1 MKRNETSIS
10 RINLSMNIPESNE
23 LIKDVHK
30 STDIISS
37 LIHEYLLKRDYQK
50 TLDSFQEELITKIK
64 QKNYYKIAFSNI
76 TETNLLKFF
85 NLGRKN
91 EFLKNWRRLI
101 PNHIRIREPPLQKLE
116 FYIQVY
122 FAIYP
127 LLYRDGEINS
137 NKTIQETMDE
147 FKIFLEKKDSD
158 YSKSNEFLQYYALPY
173 VQNVKTHPTYSK
185 LFQPEWAVELKD
197 KIHLAIKTYLP
208 NIKYPVLY
216 DLVNESNANAA
227 NANGGNS
234 NLNVSNISHKA
245 NMMKTFLE
253 NVSQEKIERNEDF
266 NNNNLGMQNG
276 GQNINIEEINKL
288 REENEIYK
296 SKLENTK
303 ANIVN
308 IQKSWI
314 NLALNILSNSFDL
327 VVLCKGNRNSNEVL
341 LKSGKIFK
349 KLLKFQSFL
358 KKQSN
363 NLEKYNKP
371 IGVNNTVLSAIKEQ
385 NDEMF
390 ENIGSGFDDISGI
403 NNSMM
408 GNNSVGIN
416 KSLDYDATHL
426 LDINSF
432 QISIRDEFIKSRE
445 ENINNNNNLINS
457 DNDLKF
463 AFIIREMRLR
473 AFRRNDAQIKQLT
486 LFSIFYYDLIYK
498 FNLLKEVLN
507 RKQEYPN
514 VSLEL
519 MKLMNKISCLK
530 KGRNYLLMKSN
541 SLSMIEDLFNNL
553 KSEKQDTELR
563 QNILATLEKFTPRLE
578 PINKLIELGIIK
590 WLIDTFTY
598 EMNTLSDSTIEY
610 GLALLLNLSLNKN
623 GRNKFEEDAERTIQI
638 LIHYLNKDNNVHIQT
653 SINGALY
660 SLLRKKQLK
669 EAAKKFGIENIIQ
682 NSNITDPVNQR
693 QISYILEELK
703 NDNDNSAQDIDE
715 NYNEDPN
722 VGDEEEAAMGLDDEY
737 VEMDSIDEK
746 MIKMHHKYVSD
757 FIIRN
762 DNQNEEE
769 ILKIQK
775 FMQMNPNMLISDNR
789 AKLDKTGDN
798 EEINLNIDNREENE
812 NEEENE
818 EKINEDNKDN
828 KDKNKKSEQEKNGME
843 IYEQNIDIEKAFE
856 KHDRIART
864 PPGELK

>member
-426 LDINSF
+426 LDINNF

-660 SLLRKKQLK
+660 SLLRKKELK

-812 NEEENE
+812 NEEEKE

-828 KDKNKKSEQEKNGME
+828 KDKNKKNEQEKNGME

>member
-1 MKRNETSIS
+1 MKRNETSTS
-10 RINLSMNIPESNE
+10 KINISMNIPESNE
-23 LIKDVHK
+23 IIKDVHK

-50 TLDSFQEELITKIK
+50 TIDAFQEELITKIK
-64 QKNYYKIAFSNI
+64 QKNYYKISFSSI

-85 NLGRKN
+85 NYGRKN
-91 EFLKNWRRLI
+91 EFFKSWKRII
-101 PNHIRIREPPLQKLE
+101 PNHIRMREPPLQKLE
-116 FYIQVY
+116 FYLQVY

-137 NKTIQETMDE
+137 NKTVQETMDE

-173 VQNVKTHPTYSK
+173 VQNIKTHPTYSK

-227 NANGGNS
+227 NNNSGNI

-253 NVSQEKIERNEDF
+253 NVSQEKIETIPAE
-266 NNNNLGMQNG
+266 NNLAIGDRDN
-276 GQNINIEEINKL
+276 NANIEELNRLK
-288 REENEIYK
+288 EENEIYK
-296 SKLENTK
+296 AKLENTK

-327 VVLCKGNRNSNEVL
+327 VVLCKGNRNTNDVL

-371 IGVNNTVLSAIKEQ
+371 SGVNNTVLSAIKEQ

-403 NNSMM
+403 NNSMI

-416 KSLDYDATHL
+416 KSLDYDSTHL
-426 LDINSF
+426 LDINNF
-432 QISIRDEFIKSRE
+432 QISIRDEFLKLKGD
-445 ENINNNNNLINS
+445 ENDQVNI
-457 DNDLKF
+457 DNDLKY

-473 AFRRNDAQIKQLT
+473 AFRRNDAQLKQLT
-486 LFSIFYYDLIYK
+486 LYSIFFYDLFYK
-498 FNLLKEVLN
+498 FNLLKEILS
-507 RKQEYPN
+507 RKKDYPN
-514 VSLEL
+514 ISLEI
-519 MKLMNKISCLK
+519 MKLMNKLSCLK

-541 SLSMIEDLFNNL
+541 SLLMIEDLFNNL

-563 QNILATLEKFTPRLE
+563 QNILATLQKFTPRLD
-578 PINKLIELGIIK
+578 PINKLIDLGIIK

-623 GRNKFEEDAERTIQI
+623 GRNKFEEDSERTIQI
-638 LIHYLNKDNNVHIQT
+638 LIHYLNKDNNVQIQT

-660 SLLRKKQLK
+660 SLLRKKGLK

-703 NDNDNSAQDIDE
+703 SDNDNSAQDIDE
-715 NYNEDPN
+715 NYDEDPN
-722 VGDEEEAAMGLDDEY
+722 VPDEEGEGMGLDDEY

-757 FIIRN
+757 FVIRN

-775 FMQMNPNMLISDNR
+775 FMQSNPNMLLSDN
-789 AKLDKTGDN
+789 KIKMDKSGDIN
-798 EEINLNIDNREENE
+798 DEINLNIDNKEENE
-812 NEEENE
+812 KNEQQDVNE
-818 EKINEDNKDN
+818 SKNNEDSNVNKSKLKKNEPEKIGIEL
-828 KDKNKKSEQEKNGME
+828 
-843 IYEQNIDIEKAFE
+843 YEQNIDIEKAFE

>member
-426 LDINSF
+426 LDINNF

-660 SLLRKKQLK
+660 SLLRKKELK

-828 KDKNKKSEQEKNGME
+828 KDKNKKNEQEKNGME
-843 IYEQNIDIEKAFE
+843 IYEKILI
-856 KHDRIART
+856 
-864 PPGELK
+864 

>member
-208 NIKYPVLY
+208 NIKDPVLY

-426 LDINSF
+426 LDINNF

-660 SLLRKKQLK
+660 SLLRKKELK

-828 KDKNKKSEQEKNGME
+828 KDKNKKNEQEKNGME

>member
-1 MKRNETSIS
+1 MKRNETSTS
-10 RINLSMNIPESNE
+10 KINISMNIPESNE
-23 LIKDVHK
+23 IIKDVHK

-50 TLDSFQEELITKIK
+50 TIDAFQEELITKIK
-64 QKNYYKIAFSNI
+64 QKNYYKISFSSI

-85 NLGRKN
+85 NYGRKN
-91 EFLKNWRRLI
+91 EFFKSWKRII
-101 PNHIRIREPPLQKLE
+101 PNHIRMREPPLQKLE
-116 FYIQVY
+116 FYLQVY

-173 VQNVKTHPTYSK
+173 VQNIKTHPTYSK

-227 NANGGNS
+227 NNNSGNK

-253 NVSQEKIERNEDF
+253 NVSQEKIETIPAE
-266 NNNNLGMQNG
+266 NNLAIGDRDN
-276 GQNINIEEINKL
+276 NANIEELNRLK
-288 REENEIYK
+288 EENEIYK
-296 SKLENTK
+296 AKLENTK

-327 VVLCKGNRNSNEVL
+327 VVLCKGNRNTNDVL

-371 IGVNNTVLSAIKEQ
+371 SGVNNTVLSAIKEQ

-403 NNSMM
+403 NNSMI

-416 KSLDYDATHL
+416 KSLDYDSTHL
-426 LDINSF
+426 LDINNF
-432 QISIRDEFIKSRE
+432 QISIRDEFLKLKGD
-445 ENINNNNNLINS
+445 ENDQVNI
-457 DNDLKF
+457 DNDLKY

-473 AFRRNDAQIKQLT
+473 AFRRNDAQLKQLT
-486 LFSIFYYDLIYK
+486 LYSIFFYDLFYK
-498 FNLLKEVLN
+498 FNLLKEILS
-507 RKQEYPN
+507 RKKDYPN
-514 VSLEL
+514 ISLEI
-519 MKLMNKISCLK
+519 MKLMNKLSCLK

-541 SLSMIEDLFNNL
+541 SLLMIEDLFNNL

-563 QNILATLEKFTPRLE
+563 QNILATLQKFTPRLD
-578 PINKLIELGIIK
+578 PINKLIDLGIIK

-623 GRNKFEEDAERTIQI
+623 GRNKFEEDSERTIQI
-638 LIHYLNKDNNVHIQT
+638 LIHYLNKDNNVQIQT

-660 SLLRKKQLK
+660 SLLRKKGLK

-715 NYNEDPN
+715 NYDEEPN
-722 VGDEEEAAMGLDDEY
+722 VPDEEGEGMGLDDEY

-757 FIIRN
+757 FVIRN

-775 FMQMNPNMLISDNR
+775 FMQSNPNMLLSDN
-789 AKLDKTGDN
+789 KIKMDKSGDIN
-798 EEINLNIDNREENE
+798 DEINLNIDNKEENE
-812 NEEENE
+812 KNEQQDVNE
-818 EKINEDNKDN
+818 SKNNEDSNVNKSKLKKNEPEKIGIEL
-828 KDKNKKSEQEKNGME
+828 
-843 IYEQNIDIEKAFE
+843 YEQNIDIEKAFE

>member
-266 NNNNLGMQNG
+266 NNNNLGIQNG

-426 LDINSF
+426 LDINNF

-660 SLLRKKQLK
+660 SLLRKKELK

-775 FMQMNPNMLISDNR
+775 FMQINPNMLISDNR
-789 AKLDKTGDN
+789 VKLDKTGDN

-828 KDKNKKSEQEKNGME
+828 KDKNKKNEQEKNGME

>member
-514 VSLEL
+514 ISLEL

-660 SLLRKKQLK
+660 SLLRKKELK

-789 AKLDKTGDN
+789 AKLDKIGDN

-828 KDKNKKSEQEKNGME
+828 KDKNKKNEQEKNGME

>member
-1 MKRNETSIS
+1 MKRNETSFS
-10 RINLSMNIPESNE
+10 KINISMNIPESNE
-23 LIKDVHK
+23 IIKDVHK

-50 TLDSFQEELITKIK
+50 TLDAFQEELIAKIK

-85 NLGRKN
+85 NYGRKAD
-91 EFLKNWRRLI
+91 FLKSWKRLI
-101 PNHIRIREPPLQKLE
+101 PNHIRLREPPLQKLE

-127 LLYRDGEINS
+127 LLYRDGEINCK
-137 NKTIQETMDE
+137 KTIQETMDE

-185 LFQPEWAVELKD
+185 LFMPEWAIELKD

-227 NANGGNS
+227 NSGNI

-253 NVSQEKIERNEDF
+253 NVSQEKIETNPIE
-266 NNNNLGMQNG
+266 NNNMGMAEREQA
-276 GQNINIEEINKL
+276 NINMEELNRLK
-288 REENEIYK
+288 EENEIFRG
-296 SKLENTK
+296 KLENTK
-303 ANIVN
+303 SNIIN

-327 VVLCKGNRNSNEVL
+327 VVLCKGNRNTNEVL

-432 QISIRDEFIKSRE
+432 QISIRDEFLKSE
-445 ENINNNNNLINS
+445 GNSNDNPINI
-457 DNDLKF
+457 DNDLKH

-473 AFRRNDAQIKQLT
+473 AFRRSDALLKQLT
-486 LFSIFYYDLIYK
+486 LYSIFFYDLFYK

-507 RKQEYPN
+507 RKKDYPN
-514 VSLEL
+514 MSLEL
-519 MKLMNKISCLK
+519 MKLMNKLSCLK

-563 QNILATLEKFTPRLE
+563 QNILATLQKFTPRLE

-638 LIHYLNKDNNVHIQT
+638 LIHYLNKDNNVQIQT

-660 SLLRKKQLK
+660 SLLRKKGLK

-703 NDNDNSAQDIDE
+703 SDNDTSAQDIDE
-715 NYNEDPN
+715 NYDEDPN
-722 VGDEEEAAMGLDDEY
+722 VADEEGENMGLDDEY

-757 FIIRN
+757 FVIRN

-769 ILKIQK
+769 IVKIQK
-775 FMQMNPNMLISDNR
+775 FMQSNPNMLIADNN
-789 AKLDKTGDN
+789 KTKMDKSGDAN
-798 EEINLNIDNREENE
+798 EEIDLNIENKDENE
-812 NEEENE
+812 NEDDENE
-818 EKINEDNKDN
+818 SKNNEDNN
-828 KDKNKKSEQEKNGME
+828 KSKSKSKKNEPEKIGIE
-843 IYEQNIDIEKAFE
+843 LYQQNIDIEKAFE

>member
-276 GQNINIEEINKL
+276 GQNINIEELNKL

-426 LDINSF
+426 LDINNF

-660 SLLRKKQLK
+660 SLLRKKELK

-789 AKLDKTGDN
+789 VKLDKTGDN

-828 KDKNKKSEQEKNGME
+828 KDKNKKNEQEKNGME

>member
-1 MKRNETSIS
+1 MKRNENSIS

-426 LDINSF
+426 LDINNF

-660 SLLRKKQLK
+660 SLLRKKELK

-828 KDKNKKSEQEKNGME
+828 KEKNKKNEQEKNGME

>member
-1 MKRNETSIS
+1 MKRNETSTS
-10 RINLSMNIPESNE
+10 KINISMNIPESNE
-23 LIKDVHK
+23 IIKDVHK

-50 TLDSFQEELITKIK
+50 TIDAFQEELITKIK
-64 QKNYYKIAFSNI
+64 QKNYYKISFSSI

-85 NLGRKN
+85 NYGRKN
-91 EFLKNWRRLI
+91 EFFKSWKRII
-101 PNHIRIREPPLQKLE
+101 PNHIRMREPPLQKLE
-116 FYIQVY
+116 FYLQVY

-173 VQNVKTHPTYSK
+173 VQNIKTHPTYSK

-216 DLVNESNANAA
+216 DLINESNANAA
-227 NANGGNS
+227 NNNSGNI

-253 NVSQEKIERNEDF
+253 NVSQEKIETIPAE
-266 NNNNLGMQNG
+266 NNLAIGDRDN
-276 GQNINIEEINKL
+276 NANIEELNRLK
-288 REENEIYK
+288 EENEIYK
-296 SKLENTK
+296 AKLENTK

-327 VVLCKGNRNSNEVL
+327 VVLCKGNRNTNDVL

-371 IGVNNTVLSAIKEQ
+371 SGVNNTVLSAIKEQ

-403 NNSMM
+403 NNSMI

-416 KSLDYDATHL
+416 KSLDYDSTHL
-426 LDINSF
+426 LDINNF
-432 QISIRDEFIKSRE
+432 QISIRDEFLKLKGD
-445 ENINNNNNLINS
+445 ENDQVNI
-457 DNDLKF
+457 DNDLKY

-473 AFRRNDAQIKQLT
+473 AFRRNDAQLKQLT
-486 LFSIFYYDLIYK
+486 LYSIFFYDLFYK
-498 FNLLKEVLN
+498 FNLLKEILS
-507 RKQEYPN
+507 RKKDYPN
-514 VSLEL
+514 ISLEI
-519 MKLMNKISCLK
+519 MKLMNKLSCLK

-541 SLSMIEDLFNNL
+541 SLLMIEDLFNNL

-563 QNILATLEKFTPRLE
+563 QNILATLQKFTPRLD
-578 PINKLIELGIIK
+578 PINKLIDLGIIK

-623 GRNKFEEDAERTIQI
+623 GRNKFEEDSERTIQI
-638 LIHYLNKDNNVHIQT
+638 LIHYLNKDNNVQIQT

-660 SLLRKKQLK
+660 SLLRKKGLK

-703 NDNDNSAQDIDE
+703 NDNDNSA
-715 NYNEDPN
+715 
-722 VGDEEEAAMGLDDEY
+722 
-737 VEMDSIDEK
+737 DSIDEK

-757 FIIRN
+757 FVIRN

-775 FMQMNPNMLISDNR
+775 FMQSNPNMLLSDN
-789 AKLDKTGDN
+789 KIKMDKSGDIN
-798 EEINLNIDNREENE
+798 DEINLNIDNKEENE
-812 NEEENE
+812 KNEQQDVNE
-818 EKINEDNKDN
+818 SKNNEDSNVNKSKLKKNEPEKIGIEL
-828 KDKNKKSEQEKNGME
+828 
-843 IYEQNIDIEKAFE
+843 YEQNIDIEKAFE

>member
-426 LDINSF
+426 LDINNF

-660 SLLRKKQLK
+660 SLLRKKELK

-828 KDKNKKSEQEKNGME
+828 KDKNKKNEQEKNGME

>member
-1 MKRNETSIS
+1 MKRNETSTS
-10 RINLSMNIPESNE
+10 KINISMNIPESNE
-23 LIKDVHK
+23 IIKDVHK

-50 TLDSFQEELITKIK
+50 TIDAFQEELITKIK
-64 QKNYYKIAFSNI
+64 QKNYYKISFSSI

-85 NLGRKN
+85 NYGRKN
-91 EFLKNWRRLI
+91 EFFKSWKRII
-101 PNHIRIREPPLQKLE
+101 PNHIRMREPPLQKLE
-116 FYIQVY
+116 FYLQVY

-173 VQNVKTHPTYSK
+173 VQNIKTHPTYSK

-227 NANGGNS
+227 NNNSGNI

-253 NVSQEKIERNEDF
+253 NVSQEKIETIPAE
-266 NNNNLGMQNG
+266 NNLAIGDRDN
-276 GQNINIEEINKL
+276 NANIEELNRLK
-288 REENEIYK
+288 EENEIYK
-296 SKLENTK
+296 AKLENTK

-327 VVLCKGNRNSNEVL
+327 VVLCKGNRNTNDVL

-371 IGVNNTVLSAIKEQ
+371 SGVNNTVLSAIKEQ

-403 NNSMM
+403 NNSMI

-416 KSLDYDATHL
+416 KSLDYDSTHL
-426 LDINSF
+426 LDINNF
-432 QISIRDEFIKSRE
+432 QISIRDEFLKLKGD
-445 ENINNNNNLINS
+445 ENDQVNI
-457 DNDLKF
+457 DNDLKY

-473 AFRRNDAQIKQLT
+473 AFRRNDAQLKQLT
-486 LFSIFYYDLIYK
+486 LYSIFFYDLFYK
-498 FNLLKEVLN
+498 FNLLKEILS
-507 RKQEYPN
+507 RKKDYPN
-514 VSLEL
+514 ISLEI
-519 MKLMNKISCLK
+519 MKLMNKLSCLK

-541 SLSMIEDLFNNL
+541 SLLMIEDLFNNL

-563 QNILATLEKFTPRLE
+563 QNILATLQKFTPRLD
-578 PINKLIELGIIK
+578 PINKLIDLGIIK

-623 GRNKFEEDAERTIQI
+623 GRNKFEEDSERTIQI
-638 LIHYLNKDNNVHIQT
+638 LIHYLNKDNNVQIQT

-660 SLLRKKQLK
+660 SLLRKKGLK

-715 NYNEDPN
+715 NYDEDPN
-722 VGDEEEAAMGLDDEY
+722 VPDEEGEGIGLDDEY

-757 FIIRN
+757 FVIRN

-775 FMQMNPNMLISDNR
+775 FMQSNPNMLLSDN
-789 AKLDKTGDN
+789 KIKMDKSGDIN
-798 EEINLNIDNREENE
+798 DEINLNIDNKEENE
-812 NEEENE
+812 KNEQQDVNE
-818 EKINEDNKDN
+818 SKNNEDSNVNKSKLKKNEPEKIGIEL
-828 KDKNKKSEQEKNGME
+828 
-843 IYEQNIDIEKAFE
+843 YEQNIDIEKAFE

>member
-1 MKRNETSIS
+1 MKRNETSTS
-10 RINLSMNIPESNE
+10 KINISMNIPESNE
-23 LIKDVHK
+23 IIKDVHK

-50 TLDSFQEELITKIK
+50 TIDAFQEELITKIK
-64 QKNYYKIAFSNI
+64 QKNYYKISFSSI

-85 NLGRKN
+85 NYGRKN
-91 EFLKNWRRLI
+91 EFFKSWKRII
-101 PNHIRIREPPLQKLE
+101 PNHIRMREPPLQKLE
-116 FYIQVY
+116 FYLQVY

-173 VQNVKTHPTYSK
+173 VQNIKTHPTYSK

-227 NANGGNS
+227 NNNSGNI

-253 NVSQEKIERNEDF
+253 NVSQEKIETIPAE
-266 NNNNLGMQNG
+266 NNLAIGDRDN
-276 GQNINIEEINKL
+276 NANIEELNRLK
-288 REENEIYK
+288 EENEIYK
-296 SKLENTK
+296 AKLENTK

-327 VVLCKGNRNSNEVL
+327 VVLCKGNRNTNDVL

-371 IGVNNTVLSAIKEQ
+371 SGVNNTVLSAIKEQ

-403 NNSMM
+403 NNSMI

-416 KSLDYDATHL
+416 KSLDYDSTHL
-426 LDINSF
+426 LDINNF
-432 QISIRDEFIKSRE
+432 QISIRDEFLKLKGD
-445 ENINNNNNLINS
+445 ENDQVNI
-457 DNDLKF
+457 DNDLKY

-473 AFRRNDAQIKQLT
+473 AFRRNDAQLKQLT
-486 LFSIFYYDLIYK
+486 LYSIFFYDLFYK
-498 FNLLKEVLN
+498 FNLLKEILS
-507 RKQEYPN
+507 RKKDYPN
-514 VSLEL
+514 ISLEI
-519 MKLMNKISCLK
+519 MKLMNKLSCLK
-530 KGRNYLLMKSN
+530 KGRNYLLMKTN
-541 SLSMIEDLFNNL
+541 SLLMIEDLFNNL

-563 QNILATLEKFTPRLE
+563 QNILATLQKFTPRLD
-578 PINKLIELGIIK
+578 PINKLIDLGIIK

-623 GRNKFEEDAERTIQI
+623 GRNKFEEDSERTIQI
-638 LIHYLNKDNNVHIQT
+638 LIHYLNKDNNVQIQT

-660 SLLRKKQLK
+660 SLLRKKGLK

-715 NYNEDPN
+715 NYDEDPN
-722 VGDEEEAAMGLDDEY
+722 VPDEEGEGMGLDDEY

-757 FIIRN
+757 FVIRN

-775 FMQMNPNMLISDNR
+775 FMQSNPNMLLSDN
-789 AKLDKTGDN
+789 KIKMDKSGDIN
-798 EEINLNIDNREENE
+798 DEINLNIDNKEENE
-812 NEEENE
+812 
-818 EKINEDNKDN
+818 
-828 KDKNKKSEQEKNGME
+828 KN
-843 IYEQNIDIEKAFE
+843 
-856 KHDRIART
+856 
-864 PPGELK
+864 

>member
-1 MKRNETSIS
+1 MKRNETSTS
-10 RINLSMNIPESNE
+10 KINISMNIPESNE
-23 LIKDVHK
+23 IIKDVHK

-50 TLDSFQEELITKIK
+50 TIDAFQEELITKIK
-64 QKNYYKIAFSNI
+64 QKNYYKISFSSI

-85 NLGRKN
+85 NYGRKN
-91 EFLKNWRRLI
+91 EFFKSWKRII
-101 PNHIRIREPPLQKLE
+101 PNHIRMREPPLQKLE
-116 FYIQVY
+116 FYLQVY

-173 VQNVKTHPTYSK
+173 VQNIKTHPTYSK

-227 NANGGNS
+227 NNNSGNI

-253 NVSQEKIERNEDF
+253 NVSQEKIETIPAE
-266 NNNNLGMQNG
+266 NNLAIGDRDN
-276 GQNINIEEINKL
+276 NANIEELNRL
-288 REENEIYK
+288 TEENEIYK
-296 SKLENTK
+296 AKLENTK

-327 VVLCKGNRNSNEVL
+327 VVLCKGNRNTNDVL

-371 IGVNNTVLSAIKEQ
+371 SGVNNTVLSAIKEQ

-403 NNSMM
+403 NNSMI

-416 KSLDYDATHL
+416 KSLDYDSTHL
-426 LDINSF
+426 LDINNF
-432 QISIRDEFIKSRE
+432 QISIRDEFLKLKGD
-445 ENINNNNNLINS
+445 ENDQVNI
-457 DNDLKF
+457 DNDLKY

-473 AFRRNDAQIKQLT
+473 AFRRNDAQLKQLT
-486 LFSIFYYDLIYK
+486 LYSIFFYDLFYK
-498 FNLLKEVLN
+498 FNLLKEILS
-507 RKQEYPN
+507 RKKDYPN
-514 VSLEL
+514 ISLEI
-519 MKLMNKISCLK
+519 MKLMNKLSCLK

-541 SLSMIEDLFNNL
+541 SLLMIEDLFNNL

-563 QNILATLEKFTPRLE
+563 QNILATLQKFTPRLD
-578 PINKLIELGIIK
+578 PINKLIDLGIIK

-623 GRNKFEEDAERTIQI
+623 GRNKFEEDSERTIQI
-638 LIHYLNKDNNVHIQT
+638 LIHYLNKDNNVQIQT

-660 SLLRKKQLK
+660 SLLRKKGLK

-715 NYNEDPN
+715 NYDEDPN
-722 VGDEEEAAMGLDDEY
+722 VPDEEGEGMGLDDEY

-757 FIIRN
+757 FVIRN

-775 FMQMNPNMLISDNR
+775 FMQSNPNMLLSDN
-789 AKLDKTGDN
+789 KIKMDKSGDIN
-798 EEINLNIDNREENE
+798 DEINLNIDNKEENE
-812 NEEENE
+812 KNEQQDVNE
-818 EKINEDNKDN
+818 SKNNEDSNVNKSKLKKNEPEKIGIEL
-828 KDKNKKSEQEKNGME
+828 
-843 IYEQNIDIEKAFE
+843 YEQNIDIEKAFE

>member
-1 MKRNETSIS
+1 MKRNETSTS
-10 RINLSMNIPESNE
+10 KINISMNIPESNE
-23 LIKDVHK
+23 IIKDVHK

-37 LIHEYLLKRDYQK
+37 LIHEYLLKRDYLK
-50 TLDSFQEELITKIK
+50 TIDAFQEELITKIK
-64 QKNYYKIAFSNI
+64 QKNYYKISFSSI

-85 NLGRKN
+85 NYGRKN
-91 EFLKNWRRLI
+91 EFFKSWKRII
-101 PNHIRIREPPLQKLE
+101 PNHIRMREPPLQKLE
-116 FYIQVY
+116 FYLQVY

-127 LLYRDGEINS
+127 ILYRDGEINS

-173 VQNVKTHPTYSK
+173 VQNIKTHPTYSK

-216 DLVNESNANAA
+216 DLVNESNANAV
-227 NANGGNS
+227 NNNSGNI

-253 NVSQEKIERNEDF
+253 NVSQEKIETIPAE
-266 NNNNLGMQNG
+266 NNMAMGDRDNNA
-276 GQNINIEEINKL
+276 NIEELNRLK
-288 REENEIYK
+288 EEKEIYK
-296 SKLENTK
+296 AKLENTK

-327 VVLCKGNRNSNEVL
+327 VVLCKGNRNTNDVL

-371 IGVNNTVLSAIKEQ
+371 SGVNNTVLSAIKEQ

-403 NNSMM
+403 NNSMI

-416 KSLDYDATHL
+416 KSLDYDSTHL
-426 LDINSF
+426 LDINNF
-432 QISIRDEFIKSRE
+432 QISIRDEFLKLDGG
-445 ENINNNNNLINS
+445 ENDQVNI
-457 DNDLKF
+457 DNDLKY

-473 AFRRNDAQIKQLT
+473 AFRRNDAQLKQLT
-486 LFSIFYYDLIYK
+486 LYSIFFYDLFYK
-498 FNLLKEVLN
+498 FNLLKEILS
-507 RKQEYPN
+507 RKKDYPN
-514 VSLEL
+514 ISLEI
-519 MKLMNKISCLK
+519 MKLMNKLSCLK

-541 SLSMIEDLFNNL
+541 SLLMIEDLFNNL

-563 QNILATLEKFTPRLE
+563 QNILATLQKFTPRLD
-578 PINKLIELGIIK
+578 PINKLIDLGIIK

-623 GRNKFEEDAERTIQI
+623 GRNKFEEDSERTIQI
-638 LIHYLNKDNNVHIQT
+638 LIHYLNKDNNVQIQT

-660 SLLRKKQLK
+660 SLLRKKGLK

-715 NYNEDPN
+715 NYDEDPN
-722 VGDEEEAAMGLDDEY
+722 VPDEEGEGMGLDDEY

-757 FIIRN
+757 FVIRN

-775 FMQMNPNMLISDNR
+775 FMQSNPNMLLSDN
-789 AKLDKTGDN
+789 KIKIDKSGDIN
-798 EEINLNIDNREENE
+798 EEININVDNK
-812 NEEENE
+812 E
-818 EKINEDNKDN
+818 EKEKNEQQDVNESKNNEDSNVNKS
-828 KDKNKKSEQEKNGME
+828 KLKKNEPEKIGIE
-843 IYEQNIDIEKAFE
+843 LYEQNIDIEKAFE

>member
-266 NNNNLGMQNG
+266 NNNNLGIQNG

-426 LDINSF
+426 LDINNF

-660 SLLRKKQLK
+660 SLLRKKELK

-789 AKLDKTGDN
+789 VKLDKTGDN

-828 KDKNKKSEQEKNGME
+828 KDKNKKNEQEKNGME

>member
-1 MKRNETSIS
+1 M
-10 RINLSMNIPESNE
+10 
-23 LIKDVHK
+23 
-30 STDIISS
+30 
-37 LIHEYLLKRDYQK
+37 
-50 TLDSFQEELITKIK
+50 
-64 QKNYYKIAFSNI
+64 
-76 TETNLLKFF
+76 
-85 NLGRKN
+85 
-91 EFLKNWRRLI
+91 
-101 PNHIRIREPPLQKLE
+101 REPPLQKLE
-116 FYIQVY
+116 FYLQVY

-173 VQNVKTHPTYSK
+173 VQNIKTHPTYSK

-216 DLVNESNANAA
+216 DLVNESNANTA
-227 NANGGNS
+227 NNNSGNI

-253 NVSQEKIERNEDF
+253 NVSQEKIETIPAE
-266 NNNNLGMQNG
+266 NNLAIGDRDN
-276 GQNINIEEINKL
+276 NANIEELNRLK
-288 REENEIYK
+288 EENEIYK
-296 SKLENTK
+296 AKLENTK

-327 VVLCKGNRNSNEVL
+327 VVLCKGNRNTNDVL

-371 IGVNNTVLSAIKEQ
+371 SGVNNTVLSAIKEQ

-403 NNSMM
+403 NNSMI

-416 KSLDYDATHL
+416 KSLDYDSTHL
-426 LDINSF
+426 LDINNF
-432 QISIRDEFIKSRE
+432 QISIRDEFLKLKGD
-445 ENINNNNNLINS
+445 ENDQVNI
-457 DNDLKF
+457 DNDLKY

-473 AFRRNDAQIKQLT
+473 AFRRNDAQLKQLT
-486 LFSIFYYDLIYK
+486 LYSIFFYDLFYK
-498 FNLLKEVLN
+498 FNLLKEILS
-507 RKQEYPN
+507 RKKDYPN
-514 VSLEL
+514 ISLEI
-519 MKLMNKISCLK
+519 MKLMNKLSCLK

-541 SLSMIEDLFNNL
+541 SLLMIEDLFNNL

-563 QNILATLEKFTPRLE
+563 QNILATLQKFTPRLD
-578 PINKLIELGIIK
+578 PINKLIDLGIIK

-623 GRNKFEEDAERTIQI
+623 GRNKFEEDSERTIQI
-638 LIHYLNKDNNVHIQT
+638 LIHYLNKDNNVQIQT

-660 SLLRKKQLK
+660 SLLRKKGLK

-715 NYNEDPN
+715 NYDEDPN
-722 VGDEEEAAMGLDDEY
+722 VPDEEGEGMGLDDEY

-757 FIIRN
+757 FVIRN

-775 FMQMNPNMLISDNR
+775 FMQSNPNMLLSDN
-789 AKLDKTGDN
+789 KIKMDKSGDIN
-798 EEINLNIDNREENE
+798 DEINLNIDNKEENE
-812 NEEENE
+812 KNEQQDVNE
-818 EKINEDNKDN
+818 SKNNEDSNVNKSKLKKNEPEKIGIEL
-828 KDKNKKSEQEKNGME
+828 
-843 IYEQNIDIEKAFE
+843 YEQNIDIEKAFE

>member
-1 MKRNETSIS
+1 MKRNETSMS
-10 RINLSMNIPESNE
+10 KINLSMNIPESNE
-23 LIKDVHK
+23 IIKDVHK

-37 LIHEYLLKRDYQK
+37 LIHEYLLKRDYLK
-50 TLDSFQEELITKIK
+50 TLDSFQEDLTSKIK

-85 NLGRKN
+85 NFGRKA
-91 EFLKNWRRLI
+91 EFFKSWKRII
-101 PNHIRIREPPLQKLE
+101 PNHIRLREPPLQKLE

-127 LLYRDGEINS
+127 LLYREGEINS

-158 YSKSNEFLQYYALPY
+158 YSKSNEFLQYFALPY
-173 VQNVKTHPTYSK
+173 VQNIKTHPTYSK

-216 DLVNESNANAA
+216 DLVNESNANA
-227 NANGGNS
+227 GGNS

-253 NVSQEKIERNEDF
+253 NVSQEKIDPNPVD
-266 NNNNLGMQNG
+266 NNLAFGENRQG
-276 GQNINIEEINKL
+276 NINLEELNRL
-288 REENEIYK
+288 REENEIFRA
-296 SKLENTK
+296 KLDNTK
-303 ANIVN
+303 SNIIN

-327 VVLCKGNRNSNEVL
+327 VVLCKGNRNTNEVL

-416 KSLDYDATHL
+416 KSLDYDVSHL

-432 QISIRDEFIKSRE
+432 QISIRDEFLKSSGDD
-445 ENINNNNNLINS
+445 NNQINV
-457 DNDLKF
+457 DNDLKH

-473 AFRRNDAQIKQLT
+473 SFRRNDAQLKQLT
-486 LFSIFYYDLIYK
+486 LYSIFFYDLFYK

-507 RKQEYPN
+507 RKNDYPN
-514 VSLEL
+514 ISLEL

-530 KGRNYLLMKSN
+530 KGRNYLLMRSN

-563 QNILATLEKFTPRLE
+563 QNILATLQKFTPRLE
-578 PINKLIELGIIK
+578 PINKLIDLGIIK
-590 WLIDTFTY
+590 WLIDVFTY

-610 GLALLLNLSLNKN
+610 GLALLLNLSLNKK
-623 GRNKFEEDAERTIQI
+623 GRNKFEEDSERTIQI
-638 LIHYLNKDNNVHIQT
+638 LIHYLNKDNNVQIQT

-660 SLLRKKQLK
+660 SLLRKKGLK

-715 NYNEDPN
+715 NYDEDPN
-722 VGDEEEAAMGLDDEY
+722 VPDEEGEGMGIDEEY

-746 MIKMHHKYVSD
+746 MIKMHHKFVSD
-757 FIIRN
+757 FVIRN

-775 FMQMNPNMLISDNR
+775 FMQSNPNMLISEN
-789 AKLDKTGDN
+789 KINKSGEGN
-798 EEINLNIDNREENE
+798 EEINLNLENKEEKENE
-812 NEEENE
+812 NEEQENDE
-818 EKINEDNKDN
+818 EKNN
-828 KDKNKKSEQEKNGME
+828 KDKSKSKKNEQEKIGIE
-843 IYEQNIDIEKAFE
+843 LYEQNIDIEKAFE

>member
-1 MKRNETSIS
+1 MKRNETSTS
-10 RINLSMNIPESNE
+10 KINISMNIPESNE
-23 LIKDVHK
+23 IIKDVHK

-50 TLDSFQEELITKIK
+50 TIDAFQEELITKIK

-85 NLGRKN
+85 NYGRKA
-91 EFLKNWRRLI
+91 EFFKSWKRII
-101 PNHIRIREPPLQKLE
+101 PNHIRLREPPLQKLE
-116 FYIQVY
+116 FYLQVY

-227 NANGGNS
+227 NNNSGNI

-253 NVSQEKIERNEDF
+253 NVSQEKIETIPAE
-266 NNNNLGMQNG
+266 NNLAIGDRDN
-276 GQNINIEEINKL
+276 NANIEELNRLK
-288 REENEIYK
+288 EENEIYK
-296 SKLENTK
+296 AKLENTK

-327 VVLCKGNRNSNEVL
+327 VVLCKGNRNTNDVL

-371 IGVNNTVLSAIKEQ
+371 SGVNNTVLSAIKEQ

-403 NNSMM
+403 NNSMI

-416 KSLDYDATHL
+416 KSLDYDSTHL
-426 LDINSF
+426 LDINNF
-432 QISIRDEFIKSRE
+432 QISIRDEFLKLKGD
-445 ENINNNNNLINS
+445 ENDQVNI
-457 DNDLKF
+457 DNDLKY

-473 AFRRNDAQIKQLT
+473 AFRRNDAQLKQLT
-486 LFSIFYYDLIYK
+486 LYSIFFYDLFYK
-498 FNLLKEVLN
+498 FNLLKEILS
-507 RKQEYPN
+507 RKKDYPN
-514 VSLEL
+514 ISLEI
-519 MKLMNKISCLK
+519 MKLMNKLSCLK

-541 SLSMIEDLFNNL
+541 SLLMIEDLFNNL

-563 QNILATLEKFTPRLE
+563 QNILATLQKFTPRLD
-578 PINKLIELGIIK
+578 PINKLIDLGIIK

-623 GRNKFEEDAERTIQI
+623 GRNKFEEDSERTIQI
-638 LIHYLNKDNNVHIQT
+638 LIHYLNKDNNVQIQT

-660 SLLRKKQLK
+660 SLLRKKGLK

-715 NYNEDPN
+715 NYDEDPN
-722 VGDEEEAAMGLDDEY
+722 VPDEEGEGMGLDDEY

-757 FIIRN
+757 FVIRN

-775 FMQMNPNMLISDNR
+775 FMQSNPNMLLSDN
-789 AKLDKTGDN
+789 KIKIDKSGDAN
-798 EEINLNIDNREENE
+798 EEINLNIDNKEENE
-812 NEEENE
+812 KNEEEGNE
-818 EKINEDNKDN
+818 SKNNEDSNVDKSKIKKNEPEKIGIEL
-828 KDKNKKSEQEKNGME
+828 
-843 IYEQNIDIEKAFE
+843 YEQNIDIEKAFE